1 MTPSVDS
8 RVNAKSQ
15 VMIYKEK
22 KELATSDML
31 RMMEETMKN

>member
-1 MTPSVDS
+1 
-8 RVNAKSQ
+8 VNAKFQ

>member
-1 MTPSVDS
+1 
-8 RVNAKSQ
+8 VNAKSQ

-31 RMMEETMKN
+31 RMMEETMKNSEIF

>member
-1 MTPSVDS
+1 
-8 RVNAKSQ
+8 VNAKSQ

-31 RMMEETMKN
+31 RMMEETMESIINT